1 MTKREE
7 YIEKGPMQF
16 IYYMTL
22 LRDSPC
28 QICFVQPLC
37 SKSFM
42 DGSACDLF
50 MEFIEKKEK
59 EVEVEGVW
67 IYT

>member
-7 YIEKGPMQF
+7 LIGQGPMQF

-22 LRDSPC
+22 LEDSPC
-28 QICFVQPLC
+28 QICIVKPMC

-42 DGSACDLF
+42 EDTACDLF
-50 MEFIEKKEK
+50 LEFIEKKEK
-59 EVEVEGVW
+59 EVEEKGVW
-67 IYT
+67 IY

>member
-7 YIEKGPMQF
+7 LIEKGPMQF

-22 LRDSPC
+22 LTDSPC
-28 QICFVQPLC
+28 QICIVQVMC

-50 MEFIEKKEK
+50 MEFIEKKER
-59 EVEVEGVW
+59 EVVEEGIW